1 MVTICFCFFSYTV
14 AYSIPWPIETHIIN
28 YHRLQVQYKILVNY
42 HSWAWECF
50 LKVMLKKIDFFF
62 LWSNI
67 FLMFSNHFDMLI
79 SKIIFK
85 NKKILLTYF
94 SEWKTLWKATTTTL
108 PIPSLKPFQEFI
120 ERGQALIPFLGDAGN
135 QLQMLL

>member
-1 MVTICFCFFSYTV
+1 
-14 AYSIPWPIETHIIN
+14 
-28 YHRLQVQYKILVNY
+28 
-42 HSWAWECF
+42 
-50 LKVMLKKIDFFF
+50 VMLKKIDFFF